1 MDPLFLNKYIEK
13 QREYILDLLN
23 KNIML
28 EARIAVLE
36 ARMQDQKVEE
46 QPTNTPDT

>member
-13 QREYILDLLN
+13 QREYIFDLLN

-36 ARMQDQKVEE
+36 AKLQE
-46 QPTNTPDT
+46 QVVAEQQLKTPDT